1 MTNQATAM
9 SSTKSRLTIASPT
22 LCWRRCLRA
31 VIYGCLLAIFHTG
44 CAQAQFTRFENYT
57 DEQGLGNASVSAL
70 AQDADGYILL
80 GTEAGLYRY
89 DGSSITSFD
98 TTVGLPPS
106 AWIRKL
112 LADDRGRIWVVTT
125 DGIYLRDRSNFN
137 RVAVGTP
144 LRLVSPHLIAFS
156 QGRVII
162 DNDGTLLSAPI
173 QAHGTGR
180 FTPLLDPSTS
190 AANPELQKSRFVVSD
205 NDGGLLIG
213 CGTALCGVRD
223 GRVRRYGTADGLPA
237 DAWQVAL
244 RTADGTLWVR
254 SLDRLAW
261 RHPGQEAF
269 QAVTIPGRRGHF
281 NIAVPA
287 RLDLLANGRGGVFT
301 MGEEG
306 LLEYD
311 GKAWRSFLHH
321 DGGLSANPI
330 QSFMFDREGSLW
342 VGSIGHGAFRSLG
355 LGSWEHWTAS
365 DGLPSEIVW
374 AMTRLRNGPLWVATY
389 GDTVPLD
396 GRSPGVPGGSENVSA
411 TRGGRL
417 WLAPLR
423 APLVRFDPV
432 RRLSEQFPIIGT
444 MSSTYVDPQNRLWLS
459 TDKALLTIADADAPA
474 SKLKIELA
482 IPQPT
487 AQVMTDLSGV
497 TWAATAAGIVRRSS
511 SGEFQT
517 VIPSTL
523 LRGQPGGLA
532 FAPDGDVWTFT
543 DRAGVLRFHLKNH
556 QVTQTS
562 SLTAPVIGSNNIM
575 FLHRDRH
582 DRMWVG
588 SDHGIDLFDG
598 RSWRHFDVNDGLLS
612 NDLDQWAV
620 FEDSDASMWFG
631 SSRGLTHLIDPGRL
645 PPVIPLHPKITGL
658 SIGTRFLS
666 ASSLV
671 RIQWSSAPLVIH
683 FVDLDPARARSI
695 TFRYRM
701 RGLDVG
707 WSDTTGHEVRYAEL
721 PAGKLQF
728 ELVAVDSIHG
738 SISAPVGFTLRIRA
752 PWWRRWWFYG
762 SSTLALVG
770 AVIGAWRMRVRLLL
784 RQRRR
789 LEKLVCER
797 TAEIEQ
803 ARSELERLAMS
814 DMLTG
819 LPNRRALMTLLEEK
833 VATALSSQA
842 LLAVLLCDIDH
853 FKKIND
859 GYGHLAGDAVLT
871 EFGRRLNVVIELPE
885 AAGRY
890 GGEEFC
896 VILSASRKKVLERVT
911 VIRSA
916 IADLP
921 YHVGGTSRAVTSS
934 GGLAFLRG
942 GESALSLL
950 ARADAALYRAKEK
963 GRNRIEH
970 ELLDEAACARGS
982 SKSEK
987 LGKSQAER
995 GDTTGSGDGAIG
1007 AGSSSLARG
1016 KGDLEH
1022 DLRQA
1027 LAKGEFLL
1035 NYQPVLDLEKDAVT
1049 SCEALIRWH
1058 SPTRGKVSP
1067 VDFIPFAEE
1076 VGLMPEIGDWVL
1088 AAACR
1093 EAMAW
1098 PDSMRVAIN
1107 LSAVQFRLP
1116 DLVARIETVLT
1127 ATGLPPERLE
1137 VEVTETAMIGE
1148 MEAAICVLR
1157 QLRALG
1163 ITVALDDFGTGYS
1176 SLSFLRTLPFD
1187 RIKIDRSFVQD
1198 LGKKPEATIIVRAI
1212 AGMCADL
1219 GASVT
1224 AEGVETE
1231 QQIEALRDIGCS
1243 EVQGYQIGRPCSP
1256 PEFQDW
1262 LAAFRAS
1269 RKREA
1274 SLQTAS
1280 C

>member
-1 MTNQATAM
+1 MVP
-9 SSTKSRLTIASPT
+9 PT
-22 LCWRRCLRA
+22 SFRQRFLHA
-31 VIYGCLLAIFHTG
+31 VICGCLLAIFHAG
-44 CAQAQFTRFENYT
+44 SAKAQFTRFENYT

-89 DGSSITSFD
+89 DGSSISSYD
-98 TTVGLPPS
+98 TMVGLPPS

-112 LADDRGRIWVVTT
+112 AADDHGRIWVMTT
-125 DGIYLRDRSNFN
+125 DGVYLRDGSSFS
-137 RVAVGTP
+137 RVAVGKP
-144 LRLVSPHLIAFS
+144 LHLVSPHLIAFS
-156 QGRVII
+156 DGHVVI

-173 QAHGTGR
+173 ELHGAGR
-180 FTPLLDPSTS
+180 FTPLLSSTVS
-190 AANPELQKSRFVVSD
+190 AANPELARARFITSD
-205 NDGGLLIG
+205 NDDGLLIG
-213 CGTALCGVRD
+213 CGEAICRLKDGSVQRFGV
-223 GRVRRYGTADGLPA
+223 ADGLPA

-244 RTADGTLWVR
+244 RTPDGTVWAR

-261 RHPGQEAF
+261 RHPGQKAF

-287 RLDLLANGRGGVFT
+287 RLDLLADGRGGVFT

-306 LLEYD
+306 LLDYD
-311 GKAWRSFLHH
+311 GRAWRSFLHH

-330 QSFMFDREGSLW
+330 QSFMFDHEGSLW

-355 LGSWEHWTAS
+355 LANWEHWTAS

-374 AMTRLRNGPLWVATY
+374 AMTRLQNGPLWVATY

-396 GRSPGVPGGSENVSA
+396 GKSPGVPGGSENVSV

-432 RRLSEQFPIIGT
+432 RRSSEQFPITGT
-444 MSSTYVDPQNRLWLS
+444 MSSTYVDPENRLWLS
-459 TDKALLTIADADAPA
+459 TDKALLTIANADAPA
-474 SKLKIELA
+474 GKVKIELA

-497 TWAATAAGIVRRSS
+497 TWAATAAGIVRRSG
-511 SGEFQT
+511 SGEFRT
-517 VIPSTL
+517 VISSAI

-532 FAPDGDVWTFT
+532 FAPDGDLWTFT
-543 DRAGVLRFHLKNH
+543 DRAGVLRFHLTDH
-556 QVTQTS
+556 QVTQLS
-562 SLTAPVIGSNNIM
+562 ALTAPAIGSNNIM

-582 DRMWVG
+582 NRMWVG

-598 RSWRHFDVNDGLLS
+598 QSWRRFDVSDGLLS

-620 FEDSDASMWFG
+620 FEDSDSSMWFG
-631 SSRGLTHLIDPGRL
+631 SSRGLTHLIDAGHL
-645 PPVIPLHPKITGL
+645 PQVIPLHPKVTGL
-658 SIGTRFLS
+658 SIGARFLS
-666 ASSLV
+666 PSSLV
-671 RIQWSSAPLVIH
+671 RIDWSLAPLVIH
-683 FVDLDPARARSI
+683 FVDLDPARARNI

-728 ELVAVDSIHG
+728 ELVAVDPVHG
-738 SISAPVGFTLRIRA
+738 SISAPVGFALHVRA

-762 SSTLALVG
+762 SCTLASV
-770 AVIGAWRMRVRLLL
+770 ATVIGTWRMRVRLLL
-784 RQRRR
+784 HQRRR
-789 LEKLVCER
+789 LEKLVGER

-842 LLAVLLCDIDH
+842 PLAVLLCDIDH

-871 EFGRRLNVVIELPE
+871 EFGKRLSLIIELPE

-896 VILSASRKKVLERVT
+896 VVLSAPRKKVLERVA

-916 IADLP
+916 IADSP

-934 GGLAFLRG
+934 GGLAFLRV

-970 ELLDEAACARGS
+970 ELLEEASCARGS
-982 SKSEK
+982 TKSEK
-987 LGKSQAER
+987 LGKSQAEK
-995 GDTTGSGDGAIG
+995 GNAIESDDSSTG
-1007 AGSSSLARG
+1007 AGANLSSRAQ
-1016 KGDLEH
+1016 GDLEH

-1027 LAKGEFLL
+1027 LADGEFLL
-1035 NYQPVLDLEKDAVT
+1035 NYQPVLDLERDAVT
-1049 SCEALIRWH
+1049 SCEALIRWQ

-1067 VDFIPFAEE
+1067 ADFIPFAEE

-1093 EAMAW
+1093 EATAW
-1098 PDSMRVAIN
+1098 PDSMKVAVN

-1116 DLVARIETVLT
+1116 DLVSRIEAILA
-1127 ATGLPPERLE
+1127 ATGLPPARLE
-1137 VEVTETAMIGE
+1137 LEVTETAMIGE

-1198 LGKKPEATIIVRAI
+1198 LGKRPEATIIVRAI
-1212 AGMCADL
+1212 AGMCASL

-1231 QQIEALRDIGCS
+1231 QQMEALRDVGCS

-1256 PEFQDW
+1256 SEFRDW

-1269 RKREA
+1269 RTREA

-1280 C
+1280 Y

>member
-1 MTNQATAM
+1 M
-9 SSTKSRLTIASPT
+9 SSTKLRPT
-22 LCWRRCLRA
+22 NVLSMSLRRRFLRA
-31 VIYGCLLAIFHTG
+31 VLYGCLLVIFGST
-44 CAQAQFTRFENYT
+44 CAEAQFTRFENYT

-89 DGSSITSFD
+89 DGSSIAPYD
-98 TTVGLPPS
+98 TAVGLPPS

-112 LADDRGRIWVVTT
+112 ATDDRGRIWVVTT
-125 DGIYLRDRSNFN
+125 DNIYLRDGSSFR
-137 RVAVGTP
+137 RVAVGKP
-144 LRLVSPHLIAFS
+144 LHLISPHSLAFS
-156 QGRVII
+156 EGRVII
-162 DNDGTLLSAPI
+162 DSDGTLLSAPVDM
-173 QAHGTGR
+173 HGTGK
-180 FTPLLDPSTS
+180 FSPLPSS
-190 AANPELQKSRFVVSD
+190 AWAAADHGLSRSRFIASD
-205 NDGGLLIG
+205 AEGGLLIG
-213 CGTALCGVRD
+213 CGEAICRLKD
-223 GRVRRYGTADGLPA
+223 GRAQIFGVADGLPA

-244 RTADGTLWVR
+244 RAPDGTLWAR

-261 RHPGQEAF
+261 RRPGQRSF
-269 QAVTIPGRRGHF
+269 QAVTVPGRRGHF

-287 RLDLLANGRGGVFT
+287 RLDLLADGRGGVFT

-306 LLEYD
+306 LFEYD
-311 GKAWRSFLHH
+311 GKSWRSFLHH

-355 LGSWEHWTAS
+355 LGAWEHWTAS

-374 AMTRLRNGPLWVATY
+374 AMTRLQDGQFWVATY

-396 GRSPGVPGGSENVSA
+396 GRNSGIPGGSENVSV
-411 TRGGRL
+411 TRAGRL

-423 APLVRFDPV
+423 APLVRFDPAQ
-432 RRLSEQFPIIGT
+432 RRSEQFPITGT

-474 SKLKIELA
+474 GKVKLEVA

-487 AQVMTDLSGV
+487 AQVFTDLSGV
-497 TWAATAAGIVRRSS
+497 TWAATAAGIVRRDR
-511 SGEFQT
+511 SGKFRT
-517 VIPSTL
+517 VIPSAVL
-523 LRGQPGGLA
+523 KGQPGGLA
-532 FAPDGDVWTFT
+532 FAPGGDLWTFT
-543 DRAGVLRFHLKNH
+543 DRAGILRFHLTGDH
-556 QVTQTS
+556 VTPLPSVTE
-562 SLTAPVIGSNNIM
+562 PVIGSNNIM

-598 RSWRHFDVNDGLLS
+598 RSWRRFDVNDGLLS

-620 FEDSDASMWFG
+620 FEDADASMWFG
-631 SSRGLTHLIDPGRL
+631 SSRGLTHLIDPNRL
-645 PPVIPLHPKITGL
+645 APVTPLHPRITGL
-658 SIGTRFLS
+658 STGPRFLS
-666 ASSLV
+666 PASLV
-671 RIQWSSAPLVIH
+671 RIDWSSAPLVIH
-683 FVDLDPARARSI
+683 FVDLDPARARNI

-728 ELVAVDSIHG
+728 ELVAVDPIHG
-738 SISAPVGFTLRIRA
+738 SISAPVGFALRIRA

-762 SSTLALVG
+762 SCTLALVA
-770 AVIGAWRMRVRLLL
+770 AVIGTWRMRVRLLL
-784 RQRRR
+784 HQRRR
-789 LEKLVCER
+789 LEKLVSER

-833 VATALSSQA
+833 VATAQSLQA
-842 LLAVLLCDIDH
+842 PLAVLLCDIDH

-859 GYGHLAGDAVLT
+859 GYGHLAGDAVLS
-871 EFGRRLNVVIELPE
+871 EFGKRLNVVIESSE

-896 VILSASRKKVLERVT
+896 VILSASRKKVLERVAL
-911 VIRSA
+911 IRSA
-916 IADLP
+916 IADSP

-934 GGLAFLRG
+934 GGLAFLRS
-942 GESALSLL
+942 GENALSLL

-970 ELLDEAACARGS
+970 ELLEEATCGRGGTR
-982 SKSEK
+982 SET
-987 LGKSQAER
+987 LGKSQSEKNAAQV
-995 GDTTGSGDGAIG
+995 DS
-1007 AGSSSLARG
+1007 GSSGVGSSILPPGR
-1016 KGDLEH
+1016 GDLEH

-1027 LAKGEFLL
+1027 LANGEFLL
-1035 NYQPVLDLEKDAVT
+1035 SYQPVVDLEKDAVT

-1067 VDFIPFAEE
+1067 ADFIPFAEE

-1093 EAMAW
+1093 EARAW
-1098 PDSMRVAIN
+1098 PDGMKVAVN

-1116 DLVARIETVLT
+1116 DLVARIEAVL
-1127 ATGLPPERLE
+1127 AETGLPPRRLE
-1137 VEVTETAMIGE
+1137 LEVTETAMIGE

-1198 LGKKPEATIIVRAI
+1198 LGKKPEATVIVRAI

-1231 QQIEALRDIGCS
+1231 QQMKALRDVGCS
-1243 EVQGYQIGRPCSP
+1243 EVQGYQVGRPCSP
-1256 PEFQDW
+1256 SDLQDW

-1269 RKREA
+1269 HSREI
-1274 SLQTAS
+1274 SLHTALY
-1280 C
+1280 

>member
-9 SSTKSRLTIASPT
+9 SSTKPRLTNVSST
-22 LCWRRCLRA
+22 SLRRWVLQA
-31 VIYGCLLAIFHTG
+31 VFCSCLLVIFG
-44 CAQAQFTRFENYT
+44 SNRAEAQFTRFENFT

-89 DGSSITSFD
+89 DGSSIASYD

-112 LADDRGRIWVVTT
+112 VTDERGRLWVVTT
-125 DGIYLRDRSNFN
+125 DNIYLRDGSSFRRIS
-137 RVAVGTP
+137 VGKP
-144 LRLVSPHLIAFS
+144 LHLVSPHLIAFFN
-156 QGRVII
+156 GKVVI
-162 DNDGTLLSAPI
+162 DSDGTLLNAPI
-173 QAHGTGR
+173 TMHGTGA
-180 FTPLLDPSTS
+180 FSPLFSSTTS
-190 AANPELQKSRFVVSD
+190 AAYPELGRSRFITSD
-205 NDGGLLIG
+205 TEGGLLIG
-213 CGTALCGVRD
+213 CGDAICHLKD
-223 GRVRRYGTADGLPA
+223 GRVKVLAVADGLPA

-244 RTADGTLWVR
+244 RTPDGTLWAR

-261 RHPGQEAF
+261 RRPGERLF
-269 QAVTIPGRRGHF
+269 QAVTVPGRRGHF

-287 RLDLLANGRGGVFT
+287 RLDLLADGRNGVFT

-306 LLEYD
+306 LFDYD
-311 GKAWRSFLHH
+311 GKSWHSFLHH

-355 LGSWEHWTAS
+355 LGTWEHWTAS

-374 AMTRLRNGPLWVATY
+374 AMTRLQSGQLWVATY

-396 GRSPGVPGGSENVSA
+396 GKSSGIPGGSENVSV
-411 TRGGRL
+411 TRRGRL

-423 APLVRFDPV
+423 APLVRFDPAQ
-432 RRLSEQFPIIGT
+432 RRSEQFPITGT
-444 MSSTYVDPQNRLWLS
+444 ISSTYVDPENRLWLS
-459 TDKALLTIADADAPA
+459 TDKGLLTVPDADAPA
-474 SKLKIELA
+474 SEVRIGVA
-482 IPQPT
+482 ISQPT
-487 AQVMTDLSGV
+487 AQVLTDLSGV
-497 TWAATAAGIVRRSS
+497 TWAATAAGIARRGQ
-511 SGEFQT
+511 SGTFQT
-517 VIPSTL
+517 VIPSAA

-532 FAPDGDVWTFT
+532 FAPNGELWTFT
-543 DRAGVLRFHLKNH
+543 DRAGVLRFRLADDHA
-556 QVTQTS
+556 TP
-562 SLTAPVIGSNNIM
+562 APSITEPTIGSNNIM

-588 SDHGIDLFDG
+588 TDHGIDLFDG
-598 RSWRHFDVNDGLLS
+598 RSWRRFDVSDGLLS

-620 FEDSDASMWFG
+620 FEDADASMWFG
-631 SSRGLTHLIDPGRL
+631 SSRGLTHLVDPSHL
-645 PPVIPLHPKITGL
+645 SPVTPLHPLITGL
-658 SIGTRFLS
+658 SIGTHSLS
-666 ASSLV
+666 PSSLV
-671 RIQWSSAPLVIH
+671 RIDWTSAPLVIH
-683 FVDLDPARARSI
+683 FVDLDPARARNVV
-695 TFRYRM
+695 FRYRM

-707 WSDTTGHEVRYAEL
+707 WSDTTGHEVRYAEM
-721 PAGKLQF
+721 PAGKLRF
-728 ELVAVDSIHG
+728 ELVAIDPIHG
-738 SISAPVGFTLRIRA
+738 SVSVPVGFELRIRA
-752 PWWRRWWFYG
+752 PWWRRWWFYA
-762 SSTLALVG
+762 SCTMALLT
-770 AVIGAWRMRVRLLL
+770 AVIGTWRMRVRLLL
-784 RQRRR
+784 RQRKR
-789 LEKLVCER
+789 LERLVSER

-833 VATALSSQA
+833 VATAQTLRTP
-842 LLAVLLCDIDH
+842 LAVLLCDIDH

-871 EFGRRLNVVIELPE
+871 EFGKRLKSVIELPE

-896 VILSASRKKVLERVT
+896 VILSSPRKRVLERVAI
-911 VIRSA
+911 IRSA
-916 IADLP
+916 IADSP
-921 YHVGGTSRAVTSS
+921 YHVGGLPRAVTSS
-934 GGLAFLRG
+934 GGLAFLRL
-942 GESALSLL
+942 GENALSLL

-970 ELLDEAACARGS
+970 ELLEEATCARGGT
-982 SKSEK
+982 KSET
-987 LGKSQAER
+987 LGRSQSEE
-995 GDTTGSGDGAIG
+995 SGTSQENSSFIE
-1007 AGSSSLARG
+1007 AGSNLVSRAR
-1016 KGDLEH
+1016 GDLEH

-1027 LAKGEFLL
+1027 LANGEFLL
-1035 NYQPVLDLEKDAVT
+1035 NYQPVVDLEKDMVT
-1049 SCEALIRWH
+1049 SCEALIRWN

-1067 VDFIPFAEE
+1067 ADFIPFAEE
-1076 VGLMPEIGDWVL
+1076 VGLMPEIGGWVL
-1088 AAACR
+1088 EAACR
-1093 EAMAW
+1093 EACAW
-1098 PDSMRVAIN
+1098 PESMKVAVN

-1116 DLVARIETVLT
+1116 DLVARIEAVL
-1127 ATGLPPERLE
+1127 AKTGLSPKRLE
-1137 VEVTETAMIGE
+1137 LEVTETAMIGE

-1198 LGKKPEATIIVRAI
+1198 LGQRPEATVIVRAI
-1212 AGMCADL
+1212 AGMCASL

-1231 QQIEALRDIGCS
+1231 QQMEALRDVGCS
-1243 EVQGYQIGRPCSP
+1243 EVQGYQVGRPCSP
-1256 PEFQDW
+1256 SDLQDW
-1262 LAAFRAS
+1262 LAAF
-1269 RKREA
+1269 
-1274 SLQTAS
+1274 TAS
-1280 C
+1280 HERKPARATEFC

>member
-1 MTNQATAM
+1 MVA
-9 SSTKSRLTIASPT
+9 PT
-22 LCWRRCLRA
+22 SIRRRFLHA
-31 VIYGCLLAIFHTG
+31 VIYGCLLAILHAG
-44 CAQAQFTRFENYT
+44 CAEAQFTRFENYT

-89 DGSSITSFD
+89 DGSSVSYD

-112 LADDRGRIWVVTT
+112 VADDRGRIWVVTT
-125 DGIYLRDRSNFN
+125 DGIYFRDGSSFSH
-137 RVAVGTP
+137 VAVEKP
-144 LRLVSPHLIAFS
+144 LHLLSPHLIAFS
-156 QGRVII
+156 KGRVII
-162 DNDGTLLSAPI
+162 DDDGTLLSAQI
-173 QAHGTGR
+173 QTHGTGR
-180 FTPLLDPSTS
+180 FTPLLSSTTS
-190 AANPELQKSRFVVSD
+190 AANPELASSRFIVSD
-205 NDGGLLIG
+205 NGGGLLIG
-213 CGTALCGVRD
+213 CGVAICRLQDQRVLTYGV
-223 GRVRRYGTADGLPA
+223 ADGLPA
-237 DAWQVAL
+237 DAWQVAV
-244 RTADGTLWVR
+244 RTPDGTLWAR

-261 RHPGQEAF
+261 RHPGQKAF
-269 QAVTIPGRRGHF
+269 QAVTIPGRRGHV

-287 RLDLLANGRGGVFT
+287 RLDLLADGHGGVLT

-311 GKAWRSFLHH
+311 GKGWRSFLHH
-321 DGGLSANPI
+321 DGGLSANPV

-355 LGSWEHWTAS
+355 LATWEHWTAA

-374 AMTRLRNGPLWVATY
+374 AMTRLQNGQLWVATY

-396 GRSPGVPGGSENVSA
+396 GTGSGVPGGSENVSA
-411 TRGGRL
+411 TRNGRL

-423 APLVRFDPV
+423 APLVRFDPA
-432 RRLSEQFPIIGT
+432 RRSSEQFPITGT
-444 MSSTYVDPQNRLWLS
+444 MSSTYVDPENRLWLS

-474 SKLKIELA
+474 DKVKIEVA

-497 TWAATAAGIVRRSS
+497 TWAATAAGIVRRSG
-511 SGEFQT
+511 SGRFDT
-517 VIPSTL
+517 VIPATL
-523 LRGQPGGLA
+523 LKGQPGGLA
-532 FAPDGDVWTFT
+532 FAPDGDLWTFT
-543 DRAGVLRFHLKNH
+543 DRAGVLRFHLRDH
-556 QVTQTS
+556 QVTQIP
-562 SLTAPVIGSNNIM
+562 SLTEPVIGSNNIM

-588 SDHGIDLFDG
+588 SDHGIDLFDDHV
-598 RSWRHFDVNDGLLS
+598 WRHFDVSDGLLS
-612 NDLDQWAV
+612 NDLDQSAI

-631 SSRGLTHLIDPGRL
+631 TSRGLTHLIDPSRL

-671 RIQWSSAPLVIH
+671 RVDWSSAPLVVH
-683 FVDLDPARARSI
+683 FVDLDPARARDI

-728 ELVAVDSIHG
+728 ELVAVDSVHG
-738 SISAPVGFTLRIRA
+738 SISAPVGFALRIRA

-770 AVIGAWRMRVRLLL
+770 AVIGTWQTRVRLLL

-819 LPNRRALMTLLEEK
+819 LPNRRALMTILEEK
-833 VATALSSQA
+833 VTTALSSQA
-842 LLAVLLCDIDH
+842 TLAVLLCDIDH

-871 EFGRRLNVVIELPE
+871 EFGKRLNVVIELPE

-896 VILSASRKKVLERVT
+896 VILSAPRKKVLERVA

-916 IADLP
+916 IADSP
-921 YHVGGTSRAVTSS
+921 YHVGGTSRAVTAS
-934 GGLAFLRG
+934 GGLAFLRA

-970 ELLDEAACARGS
+970 ELLDEATYARGGT
-982 SKSEK
+982 KSEK
-987 LGKSQAER
+987 LGKSHAENS
-995 GDTTGSGDGAIG
+995 DATGSGESATA
-1007 AGSSSLARG
+1007 AGSNPSSRAQ
-1016 KGDLEH
+1016 GDLEH

-1027 LAKGEFLL
+1027 LANGEFLL
-1035 NYQPVLDLEKDAVT
+1035 NYQPVVDLEKDAVT

-1098 PDSMRVAIN
+1098 PDSMRVAVN

-1116 DLVARIETVLT
+1116 DLVARIEAVLA
-1127 ATGLPPERLE
+1127 ATGLPPARLE
-1137 VEVTETAMIGE
+1137 LEVTETAMIGE

-1212 AGMCADL
+1212 AGMCANL

-1256 PEFQDW
+1256 SEFQDW

-1269 RKREA
+1269 RTREV

-1280 C
+1280 Y